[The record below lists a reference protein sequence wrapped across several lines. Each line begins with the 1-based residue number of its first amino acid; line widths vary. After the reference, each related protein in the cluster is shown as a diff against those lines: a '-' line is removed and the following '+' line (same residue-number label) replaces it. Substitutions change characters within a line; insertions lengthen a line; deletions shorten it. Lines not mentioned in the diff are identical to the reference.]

1 MKGPS
6 SAHMGDAGKHI
17 KNMESG
23 SASLKQEVEKGF
35 VGGQKPSQ
43 SSGKSTQVKQA
54 AGAGLTG
61 RSPLTCD
68 GKKTWAWKS
77 EKSPGVGQDHVGGG
91 LVGASQTPIP

>member
-6 SAHMGDAGKHI
+6 GARMGDAGKHI

-23 SASLKQEVEKGF
+23 SASLKQEVEKDLA
-35 VGGQKPSQ
+35 GGQKPSQ

-54 AGAGLTG
+54 AGAGGLTG

-68 GKKTWAWKS
+68 RKKTWAWKS
-77 EKSPGVGQDHVGGG
+77 EKSPGVGQDHGWWR
-91 LVGASQTPIP
+91 VGASQTPIP